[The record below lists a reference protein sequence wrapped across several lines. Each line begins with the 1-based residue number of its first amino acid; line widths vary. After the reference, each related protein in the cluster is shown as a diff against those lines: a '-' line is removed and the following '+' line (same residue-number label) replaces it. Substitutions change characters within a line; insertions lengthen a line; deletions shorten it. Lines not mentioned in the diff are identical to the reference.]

1 MRALSTDNAHHN
13 YRNKKPRKTNQT
25 KRAKLAPK
33 TQTVQNHHPLSN
45 ARARDKIKTI
55 RGGIMSVSVQPR
67 LVAPSAVREAISFAD
82 AALAL
87 AGHTVTDAHIRDLL
101 EQCLSGQISDAE
113 YLAQAIQH
121 IRRTRTR

>member
-1 MRALSTDNAHHN
+1 
-13 YRNKKPRKTNQT
+13 
-25 KRAKLAPK
+25 
-33 TQTVQNHHPLSN
+33 
-45 ARARDKIKTI
+45 
-55 RGGIMSVSVQPR
+55 MSVSTQPP
-67 LVAPSAVREAISFAD
+67 LVSQAAVREAISFAD